1 MISTTAVIAHRG
13 ASAVRKE
20 NTVEAFV
27 EAGRLGADMVELDV
41 RRTRDDVL
49 VIHHDASL
57 PGLGPIVELRR
68 DALPPWVPT
77 LDQAIDAC
85 AGMVV
90 NIEVKSSP
98 LDPDFDE
105 DRWVAARVA
114 EQVGERA
121 WHDRVLVSSFD
132 LVSVDRVRAIDDS
145 IPTALL
151 TLPGIDAREAAAT
164 AWDRGHRVLH
174 PHDLAVT
181 PELVEHLHAR
191 GMAVNVWTV
200 DDPDRMRA
208 LVEMGVDG
216 ICTNVPDV
224 LVRVL
229 TGHGA
234 D

>member
-1 MISTTAVIAHRG
+1 MSTTTAVIAHRG
-13 ASAVRKE
+13 ASAVCRE

-27 EAGRLGADMVELDV
+27 EAKRLGADMVELDV

-57 PGLGPIVELRR
+57 PGVGPIVGLRH

-105 DRWVAARVA
+105 GRWVAARVA
-114 EQVGERA
+114 ERVGERA
-121 WHDRVLVSSFD
+121 WRDRVLVSSFD
-132 LVSVDRVRAIDDS
+132 LVSVDRVHAIDDA

-151 TLPGIDAREAAAT
+151 TLPFVDTRELAAT
-164 AWDRGHRVLH
+164 AWDHGHRVLH

-181 PELVEHLHAR
+181 PELVEHLHDR

-200 DDPDRMRA
+200 DDPERMRA

-216 ICTNVPDV
+216 ICTNLPDV

-229 TGHGA
+229 TSA
-234 D
+234 